1 LLANP
6 VLVTGGCGFVGS
18 RLTARLVADGHEV
31 VILDD
36 FSLGTP
42 ANLSAAVAERARFV
56 EADIRDV
63 DALRRCMETY
73 QPRTVVHLAA
83 IHFIP
88 ACNADP
94 RRAIDVNVTGT
105 QALLDACATTGT
117 VEAVVFASSA
127 SVYASS
133 SAPLTEESAL
143 GPVDIYGHTKVW
155 MEQLAALFH
164 RRSGIAVGVAR
175 FFNIFGP
182 GETNPHLIPDI
193 ITEGRAGGALRLGNL
208 TSQRDYVYVDDI
220 ARGVMLLADACRAHG
235 SLTCNFGGE
244 RPVDGWHLV
253 RLIERLHGGAFVVTQ
268 DPAKMRPA
276 DNPVIV
282 SDCTRAHRLLGWRAE
297 TSLDAGL
304 AEALKQP
311 RALGQAVPGLPLG
324 AVNR

>member
-1 LLANP
+1 MLANP

-18 RLTARLVADGHEV
+18 RLCARLVADGHEV
-31 VILDD
+31 VILDNV
-36 FSLGTP
+36 SLGTP
-42 ANLSAAVAERARFV
+42 ANLPAAVAARARIV
-56 EADIRDV
+56 EADVRDV

-105 QALLDACATTGT
+105 QALLDACATAGA
-117 VEAVVFASSA
+117 VEAVVLASSA

-133 SAPLTEESAL
+133 AAPLSEESAL

-164 RRSGIAVGVAR
+164 RRSAIAVGVAR

-193 ITEGRAGGALRLGNL
+193 ITEGRAGGVLRLGNL
-208 TSQRDYVYVDDI
+208 TSQRDYVYVDDV
-220 ARGVMLLADACRAHG
+220 ARGVMLLAEACRVHG

-244 RPVDGWHLV
+244 RPVDGWQLV
-253 RLIERLHGGAFVVTQ
+253 RLIERLHGGTFVVAQ

-276 DNPVIV
+276 DNPMIA
-282 SDCTRAHRLLGWRAE
+282 SDCTRAHRLLGWHAE
-297 TSLDAGL
+297 TSLEAGL
-304 AEALKQP
+304 AETLAQP
-311 RALGQAVPGLPLG
+311 RAPGLAVPGIVPSKQ
-324 AVNR
+324 